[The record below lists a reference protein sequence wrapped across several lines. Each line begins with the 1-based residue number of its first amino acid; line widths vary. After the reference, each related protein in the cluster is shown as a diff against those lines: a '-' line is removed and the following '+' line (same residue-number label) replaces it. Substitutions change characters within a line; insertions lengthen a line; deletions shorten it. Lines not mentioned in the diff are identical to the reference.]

1 MAASKDSTMYAA
13 LLEAVRVTL
22 ERHAV
27 VILAASHWTVPC
39 AVPTL
44 VIASL
49 GEFVQ
54 RTITKP
60 SAV

>member
-1 MAASKDSTMYAA
+1 MYAA